1 MDFYKFVIRRL
12 DFKARILLILTII
25 TSLVSNLAVL
35 ITPILQKKLIDG
47 LSTTND
53 ISSNIF
59 LYCLVGITGV
69 VMVVA
74 ESIILSY
81 LQRFLQRRL
90 QEEMLKAALS
100 EKNTIIKTKGSG
112 AYLTSIFG
120 DTEKISNLLELNVFN
135 MAFQCS
141 TVAVIV
147 FITWK
152 WFHVFVV
159 IITISYIA
167 MSLLNVLCDKV
178 YVQNLQAGREIVF
191 KTNPKVLEF
200 IENRISLTGYTNT
213 QNYLKEIYKDFDERD
228 KYFCKA
234 QTITALSTSV
244 IGGIRIISICIF
256 FACAI
261 EPLQKGALQIS
272 EFVAMLSYFATMF
285 VPIKLVHDFINNRHT
300 FKILFSK
307 IEKSL
312 QEDNR
317 LALPRNN
324 DLIISDCS
332 FTYEEKQEL
341 QLSDVTIKIN
351 KKIGVVGVSGE
362 GKSTLIKVL
371 LGELTPTKGSCQYG
385 TVDTYRISKNLLLS
399 TIRYYSQDI
408 ELFNNDMKF
417 NIVLGKKEVSRAEYI
432 KILDDKK
439 REISDLLAKIKN
451 NANDSKLTKKEQ
463 ELIKNIFMLPSNGR
477 IDKQIFLELRKQIGD
492 NSVYVSNWISQ
503 IICSKNYYVKEKYEE
518 IISILELDYLNG
530 RSFGQRGK
538 NISGGEKNKIAL
550 ARFLLPEYGDYFI
563 IDEPFVSLDAISDNR
578 CRRILKKYIS
588 SMNGIIISHK
598 LDIISDISD
607 EICVMQEGKIVQ
619 KGTHEALI
627 ENSRLYSELY
637 SEYISKNKI

>member
-159 IITISYIA
+159 ITISYIA

-244 IGGIRIISICIF
+244 IGGIRIISICI
-256 FACAI
+256 
-261 EPLQKGALQIS
+261 
-272 EFVAMLSYFATMF
+272 
-285 VPIKLVHDFINNRHT
+285 
-300 FKILFSK
+300 
-307 IEKSL
+307 
-312 QEDNR
+312 
-317 LALPRNN
+317 
-324 DLIISDCS
+324 
-332 FTYEEKQEL
+332 
-341 QLSDVTIKIN
+341 
-351 KKIGVVGVSGE
+351 
-362 GKSTLIKVL
+362 
-371 LGELTPTKGSCQYG
+371 
-385 TVDTYRISKNLLLS
+385 
-399 TIRYYSQDI
+399 
-408 ELFNNDMKF
+408 
-417 NIVLGKKEVSRAEYI
+417 
-432 KILDDKK
+432 
-439 REISDLLAKIKN
+439 
-451 NANDSKLTKKEQ
+451 
-463 ELIKNIFMLPSNGR
+463 
-477 IDKQIFLELRKQIGD
+477 
-492 NSVYVSNWISQ
+492 
-503 IICSKNYYVKEKYEE
+503 
-518 IISILELDYLNG
+518 
-530 RSFGQRGK
+530 
-538 NISGGEKNKIAL
+538 
-550 ARFLLPEYGDYFI
+550 
-563 IDEPFVSLDAISDNR
+563 
-578 CRRILKKYIS
+578 
-588 SMNGIIISHK
+588 
-598 LDIISDISD
+598 
-607 EICVMQEGKIVQ
+607 
-619 KGTHEALI
+619 
-627 ENSRLYSELY
+627 
-637 SEYISKNKI
+637 

>member
-191 KTNPKVLEF
+191 KTNPKVL
-200 IENRISLTGYTNT
+200 
-213 QNYLKEIYKDFDERD
+213 
-228 KYFCKA
+228 
-234 QTITALSTSV
+234 
-244 IGGIRIISICIF
+244 
-256 FACAI
+256 
-261 EPLQKGALQIS
+261 
-272 EFVAMLSYFATMF
+272 
-285 VPIKLVHDFINNRHT
+285 
-300 FKILFSK
+300 
-307 IEKSL
+307 
-312 QEDNR
+312 
-317 LALPRNN
+317 
-324 DLIISDCS
+324 
-332 FTYEEKQEL
+332 
-341 QLSDVTIKIN
+341 
-351 KKIGVVGVSGE
+351 
-362 GKSTLIKVL
+362 
-371 LGELTPTKGSCQYG
+371 
-385 TVDTYRISKNLLLS
+385 
-399 TIRYYSQDI
+399 
-408 ELFNNDMKF
+408 
-417 NIVLGKKEVSRAEYI
+417 
-432 KILDDKK
+432 
-439 REISDLLAKIKN
+439 
-451 NANDSKLTKKEQ
+451 
-463 ELIKNIFMLPSNGR
+463 
-477 IDKQIFLELRKQIGD
+477 
-492 NSVYVSNWISQ
+492 
-503 IICSKNYYVKEKYEE
+503 
-518 IISILELDYLNG
+518 
-530 RSFGQRGK
+530 
-538 NISGGEKNKIAL
+538 
-550 ARFLLPEYGDYFI
+550 
-563 IDEPFVSLDAISDNR
+563 
-578 CRRILKKYIS
+578 
-588 SMNGIIISHK
+588 
-598 LDIISDISD
+598 
-607 EICVMQEGKIVQ
+607 
-619 KGTHEALI
+619 
-627 ENSRLYSELY
+627 
-637 SEYISKNKI
+637 